1 MDPQAPLRDFKPS
14 MPFFVGIDSDGCV
27 FDTMELKHKEC
38 FLPNTIRV
46 WGLQSIAKYVREV
59 GEFVNLYSCHRGI
72 NRWPGLVKVIEMAA
86 ARPEVQERNPRLPDL
101 TPLKEFI
108 ASGLTLTD
116 ASVRRKWEE
125 TGDPIFQRAL
135 EWSAAVNRSVDEMVE
150 GVPPFPGAR
159 ESLAKLAAHADVVVV
174 SATPAHTIRKEWA
187 EHDIAQY
194 ARLIASQEMGLKHEH
209 LALAAAGKY
218 ERERILMIGDALG
231 DLKAAR
237 HVGALFYPIVPGKEA
252 QSWWR
257 FHEEACERF
266 FDGTYAGEYE
276 AEMIEDFKKV
286 LPDNPPW
293 ERNGLSG

>member
-14 MPFFVGIDSDGCV
+14 RPFFVGIDSDGCV

-72 NRWPGLVKVIEMAA
+72 NRWPGLVKVIEMTA
-86 ARPEVQERNPRLPDL
+86 ARPEAMERQPKIPDL
-101 TPLKEFI
+101 APLKEFI

-116 ASVRRKWEE
+116 ASVRRKLEE
-125 TGDPIFQRAL
+125 TGDPVFRRAL

-150 GVPPFPGAR
+150 GLPPFPCVR
-159 ESLAKLAAHADVVVV
+159 ESLAKLAGRADVMVV
-174 SATPAHTIRKEWA
+174 SATPAHTIQKEWA
-187 EHDIAQY
+187 EHDIARY
-194 ARLIASQEMGLKHEH
+194 VRLIASQEMGLKHEH
-209 LALAAAGKY
+209 LELAAGGRYPADH
-218 ERERILMIGDALG
+218 ILMIGDALG

-237 HVGALFYPIVPGKEA
+237 HVGALFYPIVPGQEA
-252 QSWWR
+252 QSWRR
-257 FHEEACERF
+257 FHEEASDHF
-266 FDGTYAGEYE
+266 FTGTFAGTYEAGL
-276 AEMIEDFKKV
+276 IEEFKKV

-293 ERNGLSG
+293 GKDVLKR